1 MGPRDPRVT
10 KQRGGSVSQ
19 PIEPNAA
26 PGESIQANTTEKA
39 RSRVVAGRTEK
50 PKSKPQDA
58 RTHEA
63 NQERAYV
70 AASRRSDRS
79 LEARIQSAR
88 LASEIHKKRTGK
100 GFKITTEAVLNDAM
114 YEEEEEPRT
123 ARLPYATANY
133 NYGNFATDQHY
144 QRVNAQFAE
153 AFPGLS
159 RPGVM
164 PLALPQYM
172 AMPQYGLTP
181 HHGMHLIHERTQS
194 APTVPLVS
202 ATTATPSRPDMPHG
216 LNARTQ
222 SLPVVPPIST
232 NSPTL
237 SSISHRPAGPHTR
250 NSSMSEFSTPPALT
264 PSVGDGTPP
273 LPGLSTPTFGHAEY
287 GSGSNSTT
295 TMQPRYRQSSVAS
308 TRSDVPL
315 TPQSAACATPIMSAI
330 PPPTTATSQAADATT
345 KASSTDG
352 GGCGGDIMNP
362 QHLAMDPALYSS
374 YPSGPFEHFNDMYNS
389 LSQQPLDLDESRSF
403 YSPYVVVA
411 AQQQQHQQQD
421 EKSPIFFQTQ
431 QQIDNSSSKHKDLDT
446 EPDPLVNP
454 DHDTFVDWNGGD
466 V

>member
-1 MGPRDPRVT
+1 MGPRDPKV
-10 KQRGGSVSQ
+10 KQRGGSISQ
-19 PIEPNAA
+19 AIQPNSMM
-26 PGESIQANTTEKA
+26 GDSIQVNTIEKA
-39 RSRVVAGRTEK
+39 RSKVVAGRTEK

-123 ARLPYATANY
+123 ARLPYATTNY
-133 NYGNFATDQHY
+133 QNFAMDQHY

-159 RPGVM
+159 RPPAM
-164 PLALPQYM
+164 PLAPQYM
-172 AMPQYGLTP
+172 PMPQQRTMTMPMNTASPYGLTP
-181 HHGMHLIHERTQS
+181 HPGMYVIHERTQS
-194 APTVPLVS
+194 APNVPLVS
-202 ATTATPSRPDMPHG
+202 TNPTRPDMPRG
-216 LNARTQ
+216 LGTRTQ
-222 SLPVVPPIST
+222 SLPVVPPISI

-237 SSISHRPAGPHTR
+237 SVSQRSAGPHTR

-273 LPGLSTPTFGHAEY
+273 LPGLSTPTFGHTEY
-287 GSGSNSTT
+287 SNST

-308 TRSDVPL
+308 TRSDAPL
-315 TPQSAACATPIMSAI
+315 TPRSAASTKLMMSII
-330 PPPTTATSQAADATT
+330 PPATQGDHLAADA

-352 GGCGGDIMNP
+352 MN
-362 QHLAMDPALYSS
+362 QLHMDPALYSS
-374 YPSGPFEHFNDMYNS
+374 YPSGPFEHFNDMYDS
-389 LSQQPLDLDESRSF
+389 LSQQPLDLDEPRSF
-403 YSPYVVVA
+403 YSPYA
-411 AQQQQHQQQD
+411 AQQD
-421 EKSPIFFQTQ
+421 EKSPIFFQS
-431 QQIDNSSSKHKDLDT
+431 QIDNKPKELDT